1 MKLWGKSPPP
11 TPTFLSRALLEV
23 GAAGGFITAVLAA
36 LGVQGAVRSG
46 LARRSVRSPVPL
58 KFFVETLIGP
68 SCKEPRD

>member
-1 MKLWGKSPPP
+1 MGKVPSAHPH
-11 TPTFLSRALLEV
+11 LSVRALLEV